1 MLMKKIKN
9 LFKKNETSHLSE
21 IIQQPIQIQDLK
33 DFVIDWNTNFPIDRW
48 WRKKYKIAFNSPEH
62 REVSFLDMRIEWEE
76 DILFEKIRKDDK
88 YTLNS
93 GDFMK
98 DDRSMKDDKPETEL
112 QNEFEQE
119 FKNMDLS
126 QFDEI

>member
-1 MLMKKIKN
+1 MLMKKIKR

-21 IIQQPIQIQDLK
+21 INQQPIQIQDLK
-33 DFVIDWNTNFPIDRW
+33 DFVINWNTNFPIDRW
-48 WRKKYKIAFNSPEH
+48 WRQKYKVAFNSPEH
-62 REVSFLDMRIEWEE
+62 RKISFLDIRIEWEE
-76 DILFEKIRKDDK
+76 DILFEKIRKGDK

-93 GDFMK
+93 GNFMK
-98 DDRSMKDDKPETEL
+98 ENRNLKDEKPETEL